1 MLLNSVLLEIQLEE
15 SGIEL
20 DEPCVDVIESGVLL
34 DSEAVEIV
42 GVMTKE
48 LEPTATQLAS

>member
-1 MLLNSVLLEIQLEE
+1 MLLDSVLLEIRLEE
-15 SGIEL
+15 SRIEL
-20 DEPCVDVIESGVLL
+20 DERCVDVIESGVLL

-42 GVMTKE
+42 GVMTEE